1 MHSFESSRRQVVA
14 ALRWSCAL
22 AASAGL
28 GASQAATIRVPAD
41 QATIQS
47 GINVAQAGDQVLVAP
62 GSYRETLDFLGK
74 AITVISEAGPK
85 KTIIDARSL
94 GPVVTFISGE
104 TTASR
109 LSGFT
114 LKNGRGDNGGGGIYI
129 YASSPTIDH
138 NRIIKNTTGY
148 WGGGIYVGF
157 ASPSIHHNLIAS
169 NSANGEGGGI
179 ELGGAG
185 SASVTDNVIEH
196 NQGGS
201 GIGMWASGTPKI
213 ERNIIRYNIGS
224 NGGGV
229 AAYNDNRPTF
239 VNNLLYGNQANNGGG
254 LYLMIPYGAGGG
266 TYTNNTVVGN
276 TAAKGT
282 EAYLA
287 GFAADLPMTNN
298 ILRGQAATAAVYCDG
313 SYDPNSPQFE
323 FNNVIAASGP
333 AAQGTCA
340 STAVSGTNMSVVPG
354 FVDEALHR
362 YGLGADSALVD
373 AGSNAAVNGIKRD
386 LARNRR
392 VVDGG
397 HGAIVDI
404 GAYEYQPN

>member
-1 MHSFESSRRQVVA
+1 VRHSTN
-14 ALRWSCAL
+14 
-22 AASAGL
+22 SA
-28 GASQAATIRVPAD
+28 
-41 QATIQS
+41 
-47 GINVAQAGDQVLVAP
+47 INAAQAGDQVLVAA
-62 GSYRETLDFLGK
+62 GRYREILDFLGK

-85 KTIIDARSL
+85 KTIIDAQSL
-94 GPVVTFISGE
+94 GPVVTFTSGE

-114 LKNGRGDNGGGGIYI
+114 LKNGRGDNGGGGVYI

-138 NRIIKNTTGY
+138 NRIIENTTSY
-148 WGGGIYVGF
+148 WGGGVYVGF

-185 SASVTDNVIEH
+185 SATVTDNVIEH

-201 GIGMWASGTPKI
+201 GIGMWSSGTPKI
-213 ERNIIRYNIGS
+213 ERNIIRYNSGS

-239 VNNLLYGNQANNGGG
+239 DNNLLYGNQANNGGG
-254 LYLMIPYGAGGG
+254 LYLTIPYC
-266 TYTNNTVVGN
+266 
-276 TAAKGT
+276 
-282 EAYLA
+282 
-287 GFAADLPMTNN
+287 
-298 ILRGQAATAAVYCDG
+298 IATA
-313 SYDPNSPQFE
+313 PT
-323 FNNVIAASGP
+323 ILAARSSSSTTSSRRRALRRRAP
-333 AAQGTCA
+333 ARG
-340 STAVSGTNMSVVPG
+340 VSGTNMSVAPG

-362 YGLGADSALVD
+362 YGLGAESALVD